1 MNPKYIHSNDTVIY
15 TESFGNPAHPAVLL
29 IMGAQ
34 SSLVW
39 WEEAF
44 CHYLAD
50 EGRFVIR
57 YDNRDVG
64 LSTAYEPGKPD
75 YTFEDMADDAIHI
88 LDGYGIEQAHIVGLS
103 MGGLLTQIIAL
114 RHTARVRSITLF
126 STSNFAPHLPPI
138 EEKVTDY
145 FSKAEYIDW
154 TDTQAVIDFNIG
166 KWKMLTGSKNPFDL
180 PRIALLAEEEAKRS
194 PRLESMNNHSFVT
207 GGETYLTRTNEIALP
222 ALVIHGTE
230 DPIIPI
236 QHGLYLADI
245 IPGATL
251 VTLEGSG
258 HELHHHDWDAIIE
271 AIITHTSFKR
281 A

>member
-1 MNPKYIHSNDTVIY
+1 MTQKLITNDGAVIY

-39 WEEAF
+39 WQEAF

-57 YDNRDVG
+57 YDNRDTG
-64 LSTAYEPGKPD
+64 LSTTYEPGQPG

-88 LDGYGIEQAHIVGLS
+88 LDGYGIEQAHIVGMS
-103 MGGLLTQIIAL
+103 MGGMLAQMIAL
-114 RHTARVRSITLF
+114 RHKSRVRTITLLA
-126 STSNFAPHLPPI
+126 TSNFAAHLPPM
-138 EEKVTDY
+138 EEKIMDY
-145 FSKAEYIDW
+145 FSNAGQLDW
-154 TDTQAVIDFNIG
+154 TDTQAVINFNID
-166 KWKMLTGSKNPFDL
+166 KSKLLSGSKNPFDL
-180 PRIALLAEEEAKRS
+180 PRISQLAEEEARRS
-194 PRLESMNNHSFVT
+194 SRMESINNHVLVS
-207 GGETYLTRTNEIALP
+207 GGEHYLTRTSEIDIP

-230 DPIIPI
+230 DPIIPYPHG
-236 QHGLYLADI
+236 QHLADT

-258 HELHHHDWDAIIE
+258 HELHHHDWDAIIG
-271 AIITHTSFKR
+271 AIRAHTSIR
-281 A
+281 CS